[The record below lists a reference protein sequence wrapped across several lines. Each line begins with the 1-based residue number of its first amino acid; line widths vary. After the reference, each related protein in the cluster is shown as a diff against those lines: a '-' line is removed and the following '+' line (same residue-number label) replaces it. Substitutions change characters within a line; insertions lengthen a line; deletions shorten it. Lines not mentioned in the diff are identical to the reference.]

1 MTRDGD
7 VLAGRYRIEA
17 LLGSG
22 GMATV
27 HRATDLRLGRAV
39 AVKVLLP
46 HLAQE
51 GDLVERFDREA
62 RALAA
67 VDHPAVVAIH
77 DVEPGDPTTG
87 REPFFVMELCDGG
100 SLAER
105 MAAAG
110 PLPPDEVVLLA
121 TRIAEGLAAL
131 HARGIVHRDVK
142 PHNILLSAT
151 GPKLADFGIARFD
164 SSLER
169 ALTAT
174 GSALATLGYAAPE
187 ILAGAAATA
196 ASDVYGLGGVV
207 YEALTGRRPRPADNV
222 ADAVESRLHTPDPP
236 STVAP
241 NLGTAFDGAL
251 DGALSPEPARRPEA
265 LAFGNELMSAL
276 GQWARDR
283 PRPTPA
289 RDPSPPAVEEADV
302 WADPEAATSL
312 VNTAAASPVKSD
324 RARIIPE
331 ERGRRRA
338 VSVQVL
344 ALGMVAGVALLI
356 AATGWGRP
364 ATPGISP
371 TDSAQPS
378 VPRATITASKSPAQD
393 PGNRVTASLEA
404 VREAINGLKGD
415 EAKDLRK
422 RVDEIQRSLARDDA
436 EQAGEEARE
445 LGKRIDE
452 LIREEKIAGE
462 AADRVRDTADALLAA
477 LGVQAEND

>member
-1 MTRDGD
+1 MTRNGD
-7 VLAGRYRIEA
+7 VLASRYRIEA

-51 GDLVERFDREA
+51 EAFAERFDREA

-67 VDHPAVVAIH
+67 VDHPAVVVIH

-110 PLPPDEVVLLA
+110 PLPPEEVVLLA
-121 TRIAEGLAAL
+121 ARIAAGLAAL

-187 ILAGAAATA
+187 ILAGAAATS

-207 YEALTGRRPRPADNV
+207 YEALTGSRPRSADNV
-222 ADAVESRLHTPDPP
+222 AAAVETRLDAPDPP
-236 STVAP
+236 SIVAP
-241 NLGTAFDGAL
+241 NLGTAFDDAL
-251 DGALSPEPARRPEA
+251 AAALSPEPARRPEA

-283 PRPTPA
+283 PLAVPV
-289 RDPSPPAVEEADV
+289 RDPSPRAVEQADV

-312 VNTAAASPVKSD
+312 INPAVASPVKSD
-324 RARIIPE
+324 RARVIPA
-331 ERGRRRA
+331 ERARPRA
-338 VSVQVL
+338 VSVQVI
-344 ALGMVAGVALLI
+344 ALGTVAGLALLI
-356 AATGWGRP
+356 AAAGWGRP

-371 TDSAQPS
+371 SDSALPS
-378 VPRATITASKSPAQD
+378 VPTATIAASGSPTED
-393 PGNRVTASLEA
+393 PGNRVRASLEA
-404 VREAINGLKGD
+404 VREAIIGLNNE

-445 LGKRIDE
+445 LAKRIDE
-452 LIREEKIAGE
+452 LIREEKIASE
-462 AADRVRDTADALLAA
+462 AADRVRDAADDLLAA